1 MNFSKACLVIPGSK
15 VKLADWDPSDMLG
28 LDKDCAVE
36 ELHKNTERLFQLQY
50 RLYAQNKYALL
61 VVFQAMDAGGK
72 DGAIRHVMTGL
83 NPQGCSVA
91 SFKAPSSL
99 ELDHDFLWRVHKE
112 VPARGDVGIF
122 NRSHYEEVLV
132 VRVHDLVPKHVWSAR
147 YEQINAFERILA
159 ANNVVI
165 VKFYL
170 HISMDEQK
178 RRFED
183 RIKDPQRNWKLSA
196 ADFAERRYWGKYRK
210 AYEDAL
216 SRCSTKEAP
225 WYVVPANHKWVR
237 NAAISTILVE
247 TLEALD
253 LKFPKPSFDL
263 SKVPSNF

>member
-1 MNFSKACLVIPGSK
+1 MNFSKACLVKPGSK
-15 VKLADWDPSDMLG
+15 VKLSDWDPTDTLG
-28 LDKDCAVE
+28 LDKDRAVE
-36 ELHKNTERLFQLQY
+36 ELQKNTERLFELQY
-50 RLYAQNKYALL
+50 LLYAQNKYALL

-91 SFKAPSSL
+91 PFKAPTSV

-122 NRSHYEEVLV
+122 NRSHYEDVLA
-132 VRVHDLVPKHVWSAR
+132 VRVHNLVPKHIWSER

-170 HISMDEQK
+170 HISKDEQK

-183 RIKDPQRNWKLSA
+183 RIKDPQRNWKLSP
-196 ADFAERRYWGKYRK
+196 ADFAERKYWGKYRK

-216 SRCSTKEAP
+216 SRCSTREAP
-225 WYVVPANHKWVR
+225 WYVIPGNHKWVR
-237 NAAISTILVE
+237 NAAVSMILVE

-253 LKFPKPSFDL
+253 LKFPEASFDL
-263 SKVPSNF
+263 STVPSDF